1 MSFQKPACGKLNNL
15 VRSQIAKMFAGRREV
30 GEREKR

>member
-1 MSFQKPACGKLNNL
+1 MGFQKPACSKLSNL

-30 GEREKR
+30 GVD